1 MERTY
6 TQLSLEDRCE
16 ISSRHQA
23 GQSIREIAASL
34 IEATG
39 GCALQ
44 EAADGS
50 LWPCSTCTCA
60 LLKLFLSEAA
70 PEYHEHNTPPDRIN
84 EVWRAILQLRDG
96 EPVDTVQHER
106 DA

>member
-1 MERTY
+1 MSPKTF
-6 TQLSLEDRCE
+6 
-16 ISSRHQA
+16 
-23 GQSIREIAASL
+23 RETLRQSL

-50 LWPCSTCTCA
+50 LWPRATCTCA
-60 LLKLFLSEAA
+60 LFGLLLSKAA

-84 EVWRAILQLRDG
+84 EVWRAILQLRDAS
-96 EPVDTVQHER
+96 PVDTARR
-106 DA
+106 DRHA